1 MSAGK
6 PEIVICLGS
15 SCFARGNARN
25 VEATERF
32 LAERNLI
39 DEVDVN
45 ISGGMCAGCCAEG
58 PNVII
63 NGKVY
68 HRVDA
73 GVMLDLLKKLFP
85 ER

>member
-1 MSAGK
+1 MGDGK

-25 VEATERF
+25 VEVAENF
-32 LAERNLI
+32 LQEHGLA
-39 DEVDVN
+39 DDVDVD
-45 ISGGMCAGCCAEG
+45 ISGGMCADCCAEG

-68 HRVDA
+68 HHVDA

-85 ER
+85 NR